1 MLAVFSKGIVSTL
14 GVSFSIKIGQGMN
27 LELPNK
33 SVLYVAY
40 HYPPILGSSGVH
52 RSLAFS
58 RYLSEYGWHTKV
70 LTASLKGYDHW
81 SPQQLDFIPPKVE
94 VIRAFCRNAATD
106 LSIKGKYLS
115 WMALPDNWQSWIVG
129 GVISGLMAIKKQRP
143 DVIVSTYP
151 IASAHIIAYILH
163 RMTGVK
169 WVADFRDPMAQADYP
184 TDPTKKR
191 IFQWIEKKVV
201 AHCSHVILTAPGA
214 LALYQARFPDTK
226 EGFWQLI
233 NNGYD
238 KIIFEQIEQELKS
251 IPEHEI
257 AKKSGFVLLHSGVI
271 YPSERDPSHFF
282 AAIAALKQANK
293 IDASLL
299 EIRLRATGHDHLYQP
314 TLERLGINDIVKLVP
329 AVTYKEALDEMYK
342 IDGLLLMQAANCNY
356 QIPAKAY
363 EYIRVQKPILGLM
376 PSEGDTGQLLQ
387 QAGVTSLAPLDDS
400 SKIEQTLLRY
410 IEQLAENNF
419 SVMNEDE
426 INQYSRQYQAVR
438 FEQLLS
444 QVITAKDSEV

>member
-1 MLAVFSKGIVSTL
+1 
-14 GVSFSIKIGQGMN
+14 
-27 LELPNK
+27 
-33 SVLYVAY
+33 
-40 HYPPILGSSGVH
+40 
-52 RSLAFS
+52 
-58 RYLSEYGWHTKV
+58 
-70 LTASLKGYDHW
+70 
-81 SPQQLDFIPPKVE
+81 
-94 VIRAFCRNAATD
+94 
-106 LSIKGKYLS
+106 
-115 WMALPDNWQSWIVG
+115 MALPDNWQSWIVG
-129 GVISGLMAIKKQRP
+129 GVISGLLAIKKQRP

-163 RMTGVK
+163 RITGVK
-169 WVADFRDPMAQADYP
+169 WVADFRDPMVQTDYP

-191 IFQWIEKKVV
+191 VFQWIEKKVV
-201 AHCSHVILTAPGA
+201 AHCRHVILTAPGA
-214 LALYQARFPDTK
+214 LTLYQTRFPDTK
-226 EGFWQLI
+226 AGFWQLI

-238 KIIFEQIEQELKS
+238 KVIFEQIEQGLKAE
-251 IPEHEI
+251 PQPEI

-271 YPSERDPSHFF
+271 YPSERDPSQFF
-282 AAIAALKQANK
+282 SAIAALKQANK

-314 TLERLGINDIVKLVP
+314 TLDRLDISDIVKLVP
-329 AVTYKEALDEMYK
+329 AVNYKEALDEMYQV
-342 IDGLLLMQAANCNY
+342 DGLLLMQAANCNY

-363 EYIRVQKPILGLM
+363 EYIRVKKPILGLM

-410 IEQLAENNF
+410 IEQLAENDF
-419 SVMNEDE
+419 SIMNEDE

-438 FEQLLS
+438 FEKLLT